1 MSLLT
6 FASPGLAIAAGVA
19 TAVPVAIH
27 LLMRRRRKPVEWAA
41 MDLLREALRRVERK
55 RLVERWL
62 LLVVRCLLV
71 VCAGLAIAAPFIGS
85 TIATTRVVRTVVV
98 IIDDSAA
105 ANERLGSGTAFDQ
118 SLLAARSEIEQLL
131 PGDRVAVVLTSR
143 ANISSREA
151 ASLDH
156 RGAIQRLTGLA
167 ATESAGD
174 LSAALAAATAIL
186 AHEESAGTQQEILV
200 CSAFRAGFVGG
211 LAPLQKLGSSEVP
224 VIVRATTEPTPDGT
238 NLRIASIEIDRVA
251 GTGPG
256 APVVLRVMVARDRG
270 DGVLRTTVRVTGP
283 TLTSP
288 VERPVELS
296 AGERERAVTVMLSER
311 VGDPALALRRAV
323 VASISADA
331 QPVDDSRAT
340 ILAPTDRLRAV
351 VVDRRTFETSG
362 AIDRLPAGEWVSRA
376 LAPGDVAA
384 IDVAMTDPAALD
396 SRTIAATDT
405 IVIAQPQLLNTQQW
419 TLLTSFVA
427 RGGVVVVLP
436 AAGELVQAWTT
447 QFTSAFSSPW
457 KLALEA
463 RDLSVAIALASE
475 QPNTSYLA
483 TLGAELPQLSPA
495 VEVFRTL
502 AVDVS
507 MDPTATQLSLQDG
520 SPFVVSW
527 RPLNARGMV
536 VLFTSAI
543 DLSWT
548 TLPLKPLMVPLWQEL
563 MAEGRRHVSAAQVVI
578 VGAQPDIDRAG
589 VVELRPIA
597 PDGGALPGAR
607 SIAVGAGGRATSPI
621 ERGGMFEMI
630 DSSGRV
636 QGVMAASVDDQAAS
650 VAPVEHD
657 QLNKWLSTIGEVSW
671 VGAGNGGGSRSGTQ
685 PTSPRQTSSIAPSLF
700 VIAVLLA
707 VLEAF
712 LARRFSYATGARVAM
727 SRQPSTQQ
735 AVSGG
740 AL

>member
-1 MSLLT
+1 VT
-6 FASPGLAIAAGVA
+6 
-19 TAVPVAIH
+19 
-27 LLMRRRRKPVEWAA
+27 
-41 MDLLREALRRVERK
+41 
-55 RLVERWL
+55 
-62 LLVVRCLLV
+62 
-71 VCAGLAIAAPFIGS
+71 
-85 TIATTRVVRTVVV
+85 
-98 IIDDSAA
+98 
-105 ANERLGSGTAFDQ
+105 
-118 SLLAARSEIEQLL
+118 
-131 PGDRVAVVLTSR
+131 
-143 ANISSREA
+143 
-151 ASLDH
+151 
-156 RGAIQRLTGLA
+156 
-167 ATESAGD
+167 
-174 LSAALAAATAIL
+174 
-186 AHEESAGTQQEILV
+186 
-200 CSAFRAGFVGG
+200 
-211 LAPLQKLGSSEVP
+211 
-224 VIVRATTEPTPDGT
+224 VRATTEPTPDGI
-238 NLRIASIEIDRVA
+238 NLRITSIEVDRVA

-256 APVVLRVMVARDRG
+256 APVVLRVMVTRDRG

-311 VGDPALALRRAV
+311 AGDPALALRRAV

-340 ILAPTDRLRAV
+340 ILAPTDRLRVV
-351 VVDRRTFETSG
+351 VVDRRTFETSA

-376 LAPGDVAA
+376 LAPGDAAA
-384 IDVAMTDPAALD
+384 IDVTMTDPAALD

-419 TLLTSFVA
+419 TLLTSFVT

-436 AAGELVQAWTT
+436 AAGELVQAWTS

-463 RDLSVAIALASE
+463 HDLSVSSTLASE

-483 TLGAELPQLSPA
+483 TLGAELPQLAPA

-527 RPLNARGMV
+527 RPLSARGMV

-563 MAEGRRHVSAAQVVI
+563 IAEGRRHASAAQVVV
-578 VGAQPDIDRAG
+578 VGSQPDIDRAG

-607 SIAVGAGGRATSPI
+607 AIAVGAGGRATSPI
-621 ERGGMFEMI
+621 ERGGMFEML

-636 QGVMAASVDDQAAS
+636 QGVMAAIVDDRAAS
-650 VAPVEHD
+650 VAAIEHD
-657 QLNKWLSTIGEVSW
+657 QLNKWLSSTGEVSW
-671 VGAGNGGGSRSGTQ
+671 VGSTNNSAPANGTQ
-685 PTSPRQTSSIAPSLF
+685 PISPRQTSGIAPSLF
-700 VIAVLLA
+700 VMAVLLA

-712 LARRFSYATGARVAM
+712 LARRFSYATGARPITA
-727 SRQPSTQQ
+727 RQPNTQQ
-735 AVSGG
+735 VASGG
-740 AL
+740 VS

>member
-19 TAVPVAIH
+19 MAVPVAIH
-27 LLMRRRRKPVEWAA
+27 LLMRRRRKAVEWAA

-55 RLVERWL
+55 RRVERWL
-62 LLVVRCLLV
+62 LLAVRCLLV
-71 VCAGLAIAAPFIGS
+71 ICAGLAIAAPFIGS
-85 TIATTRVVRTVVV
+85 TIATTRVVRTLVV

-105 ANERLGSGTAFDQ
+105 ANERLGTGTAFDR
-118 SLLAARSEIEQLL
+118 SIAMARSEIEQLL

-143 ANISSREA
+143 ATISSREA

-156 RGAIQRLTGLA
+156 RGAVQRLTGLA
-167 ATESAGD
+167 ATESASD
-174 LSAALAAATAIL
+174 LSAALSAAAAIL

-211 LAPLQKLGSSEVP
+211 LTALQKLGNAETP

-238 NLRIASIEIDRVA
+238 NLRIASIELDRVA

-270 DGVLRTTVRVTGP
+270 DGVLQTTVRVTGP

-296 AGERERAVTVMLSER
+296 AGEREHAVTVLLSER
-311 VGDPALALRRAV
+311 GGDPVLALRRAV

-331 QPVDDSRAT
+331 QPVDDARAT
-340 ILAPTDRLRAV
+340 ILAPTDRLRVV
-351 VVDRRTFETSG
+351 VVDRRAFETNG
-362 AIDRLPAGEWVSRA
+362 AIDRLPAGEWVARA
-376 LAPGDVAA
+376 LAPGEAAA
-384 IDVAMTDPAALD
+384 IDVTMTDPAALD
-396 SRTIAATDT
+396 SRTLAAADT

-419 TLLTSFVA
+419 GLLTSFVT

-436 AAGELVQAWTT
+436 AAGELVQAWTS
-447 QFTSAFSSPW
+447 QFGSTFSLPW
-457 KLALEA
+457 KLSLEA
-463 RDLSVAIALASE
+463 RDLPTPVALAAE

-495 VEVFRTL
+495 VEAFRTL

-520 SPFVVSW
+520 SPFVLSW

-563 MAEGRRHVSAAQVVI
+563 IAEGRRHASAAQVVV
-578 VGAQPDIDRAG
+578 VGSQPEIDRAG

-621 ERGGMFEMI
+621 ERGGMFEML

-636 QGVMAASVDDQAAS
+636 QGVMAAVVDDRAAS

-657 QLNKWLSTIGEVSW
+657 QLSKWLSGSGEVSW
-671 VGAGNGGGSRSGTQ
+671 VGSGNNGVQRNDTQ
-685 PTSPRQTSSIAPSLF
+685 PMLPRQTSGLAPPLF
-700 VIAVLLA
+700 VMAVLLA
-707 VLEAF
+707 VLEAL
-712 LARRFSYATGARVAM
+712 LARRFSYATSV
-727 SRQPSTQQ
+727 RQAPVRQANNQQ
-735 AVSGG
+735 VVNGG
-740 AL
+740 AQ

>member
-41 MDLLREALRRVERK
+41 MELLREALRRVERK
-55 RLVERWL
+55 RRVERWL
-62 LLVVRCLLV
+62 LLAVRCLLV
-71 VCAGLAIAAPFIGS
+71 ICAGLAIAAPFIGS
-85 TIATTRVVRTVVV
+85 TVATTRIVRTLVV

-105 ANERLGSGTAFDQ
+105 ANERLGAGTAFDR
-118 SLLAARSEIEQLL
+118 SIAIARSEIDQLQ
-131 PGDRVAVVLTSR
+131 PGDRVAVVLASR

-156 RGAIQRLTGLA
+156 RGAVQRLTGLA
-167 ATESAGD
+167 ATESASD
-174 LSAALAAATAIL
+174 LSAALTAATAIL

-211 LAPLQKLGSSEVP
+211 LTPLQKLGTDDAP
-224 VIVRATTEPTPDGT
+224 VIIRATTEPATDGI
-238 NLRIASIEIDRVA
+238 NLRITAIELDRVA

-288 VERPVELS
+288 VERPVELN

-311 VGDPALALRRAV
+311 AGDPALALRRAV

-340 ILAPTDRLRAV
+340 ILAPTDRLRVV

-376 LAPGDVAA
+376 LAPGDAAA
-384 IDVAMTDPAALD
+384 IDVTMTDPAALD
-396 SRTIAATDT
+396 SRTLAATDT

-419 TLLTSFVA
+419 SLLTSFVT

-436 AAGELVQAWTT
+436 AASELVQAWTS
-447 QFTSAFSSPW
+447 QFTSTFSLPW

-463 RDLSVAIALASE
+463 HDFPTPTALAAE

-502 AVDVS
+502 AVDAS

-520 SPFVVSW
+520 SPFVLSW

-563 MAEGRRHVSAAQVVI
+563 IAEGRRHASAAQVVV
-578 VGAQPDIDRAG
+578 VGSQPDIDRAG

-607 SIAVGAGGRATSPI
+607 SISVGAGGRTASPI
-621 ERGGMFEMI
+621 ERGGMFEML
-630 DSSGRV
+630 DGSGRV
-636 QGVMAASVDDQAAS
+636 QGVMAAVVDDRAAS

-657 QLNKWLSTIGEVSW
+657 QLNKWLSASGETSW
-671 VGAGNGGGSRSGTQ
+671 TGSGDSGVQRSGTSLI
-685 PTSPRQTSSIAPSLF
+685 SPRQTNSMAPLLF
-700 VIAVLLA
+700 AMAVLLA

-712 LARRFSYATGARVAM
+712 LARRFSYATGARPTTTGQAN
-727 SRQPSTQQ
+727 TQQ
-735 AVSGG
+735 VVSGG
-740 AL
+740 AQ

>member
-55 RLVERWL
+55 RRVERWL
-62 LLVVRCLLV
+62 LLAVRCLLV
-71 VCAGLAIAAPFIGS
+71 ICAGLAIAAPFIGS
-85 TIATTRVVRTVVV
+85 TIATTRVVRTLVV

-118 SLLAARSEIEQLL
+118 SLIIARSEIEQLL

-174 LSAALAAATAIL
+174 LSAALTAATAIL
-186 AHEESAGTQQEILV
+186 AHEESTGTHQEILV

-211 LAPLQKLGSSEVP
+211 LTPLQKVGSGEVP
-224 VIVRATTEPTPDGT
+224 VTVRATTEPTPDGV
-238 NLRIASIEIDRVA
+238 NLRVTSIEVDRVA

-311 VGDPALALRRAV
+311 AGDPALVLRRAV

-340 ILAPTDRLRAV
+340 ILAPTDRLRVV

-376 LAPGDVAA
+376 LAPGEAAA
-384 IDVAMTDPAALD
+384 IDVTMTDPAALD

-419 TLLTSFVA
+419 ALLTSFVG

-447 QFTSAFSSPW
+447 QFTGAFSSPW

-463 RDLSVAIALASE
+463 RDLAVATALASE

-520 SPFVVSW
+520 NPFVVSW

-563 MAEGRRHVSAAQVVI
+563 IAEGRRHASAAQVVV
-578 VGAQPDIDRAG
+578 VGSQPDIDRAG

-621 ERGGMFEMI
+621 ERGGMFEML

-636 QGVMAASVDDQAAS
+636 QGVMAAIVDDRAAS

-657 QLNKWLSTIGEVSW
+657 QLNKWLSTCGEVSW
-671 VGAGNGGGSRSGTQ
+671 VGGGNSGGSRSGTQ
-685 PTSPRQTSSIAPSLF
+685 AISPRQTSSVAPSLF
-700 VIAVLLA
+700 ALAVLLA

-712 LARRFSYATGARVAM
+712 LARRFSYATGAQPTM
-727 SRQPSTQQ
+727 SRQPNTQQ

>member
-1 MSLLT
+1 
-6 FASPGLAIAAGVA
+6 
-19 TAVPVAIH
+19 
-27 LLMRRRRKPVEWAA
+27 

-55 RLVERWL
+55 RRVERWL
-62 LLVVRCLLV
+62 LLAVRCLLV
-71 VCAGLAIAAPFIGS
+71 ICAGLAIAAPFIGS
-85 TIATTRVVRTVVV
+85 TIATTRVVRTLIV

-105 ANERLGSGTAFDQ
+105 ANERIGSGTAFDQ
-118 SLLAARSEIEQLL
+118 SLVTARSAIEQLL

-143 ANISSREA
+143 ATISSREA

-167 ATESAGD
+167 ATESASD

-186 AHEESAGTQQEILV
+186 AHEESTGTQQEILV

-211 LAPLQKLGSSEVP
+211 LTPLQRLGNSETP
-224 VIVRATTEPTPDGT
+224 VTVRATTEPTPDGI
-238 NLRIASIEIDRVA
+238 NLRITSIEVDRVA

-311 VGDPALALRRAV
+311 AGDPALALRRAV

-340 ILAPTDRLRAV
+340 ILAPTDRLRV
-351 VVDRRTFETSG
+351 VVIDRRTFETSG

-376 LAPGDVAA
+376 LAPGDAAA
-384 IDVAMTDPAALD
+384 IDVTMTDPAALD

-405 IVIAQPQLLNTQQW
+405 IVIAQPQLLNNQQW
-419 TLLTSFVA
+419 TLLTSFVT

-436 AAGELVQAWTT
+436 TAGELVQAWTT

-463 RDLSVAIALASE
+463 RDLSAATALASE
-475 QPNTSYLA
+475 QPNNSYLA

-495 VEVFRTL
+495 VEVF
-502 AVDVS
+502 
-507 MDPTATQLSLQDG
+507 
-520 SPFVVSW
+520 
-527 RPLNARGMV
+527 
-536 VLFTSAI
+536 LFTSAI

-563 MAEGRRHVSAAQVVI
+563 IAEGRRHASAAQVVV
-578 VGAQPDIDRAG
+578 VGSQPDIDRAG

-607 SIAVGAGGRATSPI
+607 AIAVGAGGRATAPI
-621 ERGGMFEMI
+621 ERGGMFEML

-636 QGVMAASVDDQAAS
+636 QGVMAAIVDDRAAS

-657 QLNKWLSTIGEVSW
+657 QLNKWLSTSGEVSW
-671 VGAGNGGGSRSGTQ
+671 VGSGNNDTPRNGIQ
-685 PTSPRQTSSIAPSLF
+685 PMSPRQTSSFAPSLF
-700 VIAVLLA
+700 VLAVLLA

-712 LARRFSYATGARVAM
+712 LARRFSYATGAQPAT
-727 SRQPSTQQ
+727 SRQPDTQQ
-735 AVSGG
+735 AMTGGVS
-740 AL
+740 

>member
-1 MSLLT
+1 M
-6 FASPGLAIAAGVA
+6 
-19 TAVPVAIH
+19 
-27 LLMRRRRKPVEWAA
+27 E
-41 MDLLREALRRVERK
+41 LLREALRRVERK
-55 RLVERWL
+55 RRVERWL
-62 LLVVRCLLV
+62 LLAVRCLLV
-71 VCAGLAIAAPFIGS
+71 ICAGLAIAAPFIGS
-85 TIATTRVVRTVVV
+85 TIATTRVVRTLVV
-98 IIDDSAA
+98 IIDDSAS
-105 ANERLGSGTAFDQ
+105 ANERLGTGTAFDR
-118 SLLAARSEIEQLL
+118 SIAMARSEIEQLL

-143 ANISSREA
+143 ANISSRDA

-156 RGAIQRLTGLA
+156 RGAVQRLTGLA
-167 ATESAGD
+167 ATELASD
-174 LSAALAAATAIL
+174 LSAALTAATAIL
-186 AHEESAGTQQEILV
+186 AHEESAGTQREILI

-211 LAPLQKLGSSEVP
+211 LTPLQKLGNDDTP
-224 VIVRATTEPTPDGT
+224 VLIRATTEPAPDGS
-238 NLRIASIEIDRVA
+238 NLRITSIELDRVA

-270 DGVLRTTVRVTGP
+270 DGVLHTTVRVTGP

-296 AGERERAVTVMLSER
+296 AGEREHAVTVMLSER
-311 VGDPALALRRAV
+311 AGDPALALRRAV

-340 ILAPTDRLRAV
+340 ILAPTDRLRVV

-376 LAPGDVAA
+376 LAPGDAA
-384 IDVAMTDPAALD
+384 VIDVTMTDPAALD
-396 SRTIAATDT
+396 SRTLAATDT
-405 IVIAQPQLLNTQQW
+405 IVIAQPRLLNTQQW
-419 TLLTSFVA
+419 GLLTSFVT

-436 AAGELVQAWTT
+436 AAGELVQAWTS
-447 QFTSAFSSPW
+447 QFTSTFSSPW

-463 RDLSVAIALASE
+463 RDFPTPVALRAL
-475 QPNTSYLA
+475 T
-483 TLGAELPQLSPA
+483 
-495 VEVFRTL
+495 
-502 AVDVS
+502 VDVS
-507 MDPTATQLSLQDG
+507 MDPTATQLALQDG
-520 SPFVVSW
+520 SPFLLSW

-563 MAEGRRHVSAAQVVI
+563 IAEGRRHVSAAQVVV

-621 ERGGMFEMI
+621 ERGGMFEML

-636 QGVMAASVDDQAAS
+636 QGVMAAVVDDRAAS
-650 VAPVEHD
+650 VALVEHE
-657 QLNKWLSTIGEVSW
+657 QLNKWLSASGEVNW
-671 VGAGNGGGSRSGTQ
+671 IGGGDNGVQRNGTQ
-685 PTSPRQTSSIAPSLF
+685 PMSPRQTSGLAPPLF

-707 VLEAF
+707 ALEAF
-712 LARRFSYATGARVAM
+712 LARRFSYATGIRPATTRRASSQQVVSEGAR
-727 SRQPSTQQ
+727 
-735 AVSGG
+735 
-740 AL
+740 

>member
-19 TAVPVAIH
+19 VAVPVAIH

-41 MDLLREALRRVERK
+41 MELLREALRRVERK
-55 RLVERWL
+55 RRVERWL
-62 LLVVRCLLV
+62 LLAVRCLLV
-71 VCAGLAIAAPFIGS
+71 ICAGLAIAAPFIGS
-85 TIATTRVVRTVVV
+85 TIATTRVVRTLVV
-98 IIDDSAA
+98 IIDDSAS
-105 ANERLGSGTAFDQ
+105 ANERLGTGTAFDR
-118 SLLAARSEIEQLL
+118 SIAMARSEIEQLL

-156 RGAIQRLTGLA
+156 RGAVQRLTGLA
-167 ATESAGD
+167 ATELASD
-174 LSAALAAATAIL
+174 LSAALTAATAIL
-186 AHEESAGTQQEILV
+186 AHEESAGTQREILV

-211 LAPLQKLGSSEVP
+211 LTPLQKLGNDDTP
-224 VIVRATTEPTPDGT
+224 VAIRATTEPAPDGT
-238 NLRIASIEIDRVA
+238 NLRITSIELDRVA

-270 DGVLRTTVRVTGP
+270 DGVLHTTVRVTGP

-296 AGERERAVTVMLSER
+296 AGEREHAVTVMLSER
-311 VGDPALALRRAV
+311 AGDPALALRRAV

-331 QPVDDSRAT
+331 QPVDDSRAS
-340 ILAPTDRLRAV
+340 ILAPTDRLRVV

-376 LAPGDVAA
+376 LAPGDAA
-384 IDVAMTDPAALD
+384 VIDVTMTDPAALD
-396 SRTIAATDT
+396 SRTLAATDT

-419 TLLTSFVA
+419 GLLTSFVT

-436 AAGELVQAWTT
+436 AAGELVQAWTS
-447 QFTSAFSSPW
+447 QFTSTFSLPW

-463 RDLSVAIALASE
+463 RDFPTPVALAAE
-475 QPNTSYLA
+475 QPNSSYLA

-507 MDPTATQLSLQDG
+507 MDPTATQLALQDG
-520 SPFVVSW
+520 SPFLLSW

-563 MAEGRRHVSAAQVVI
+563 IAEGRRHASAAQVVV

-621 ERGGMFEMI
+621 ERGGMFEML

-636 QGVMAASVDDQAAS
+636 QGVMAAVVDDRAAS
-650 VAPVEHD
+650 VAPVEHE
-657 QLNKWLSTIGEVSW
+657 QLNKWLSASAEVNW
-671 VGAGNGGGSRSGTQ
+671 IGGGNNGVQRNGTQ
-685 PTSPRQTSSIAPSLF
+685 PMSPRQTSGLAPPLF

-707 VLEAF
+707 ALEAF
-712 LARRFSYATGARVAM
+712 LARRFSYATGIRPATTRQANSQQVVSEGAR
-727 SRQPSTQQ
+727 
-735 AVSGG
+735 
-740 AL
+740 

>member
-41 MDLLREALRRVERK
+41 MDLVREALRRVERK
-55 RLVERWL
+55 RRVERWL
-62 LLVVRCLLV
+62 LLMVRCLLV

-105 ANERLGSGTAFDQ
+105 ANERLGSSTAFDQ

-151 ASLDH
+151 ASLDY

-251 GTGPG
+251 GTGPS

-340 ILAPTDRLRAV
+340 ILAPTDRLRVV

-376 LAPGDVAA
+376 LAPGDAAA

-563 MAEGRRHVSAAQVVI
+563 MAEGRRHASAAQVVI

-657 QLNKWLSTIGEVSW
+657 QLNKWLSTSGEVVW
-671 VGAGNGGGSRSGTQ
+671 VGGGDSGGSRSGTQ

-712 LARRFSYATGARVAM
+712 LARRFSYATGAQPAV

-735 AVSGG
+735 TVSGG

>member
-41 MDLLREALRRVERK
+41 MELLREALRRVERK
-55 RLVERWL
+55 RRVERWL
-62 LLVVRCLLV
+62 LLAVRCLLV
-71 VCAGLAIAAPFIGS
+71 IFAGLAIAAPFIGS
-85 TIATTRVVRTVVV
+85 NVATTRIVRTLVV

-105 ANERLGSGTAFDQ
+105 ANERLGAGTAFDR
-118 SLLAARSEIEQLL
+118 SIAIARSEIDQLQ
-131 PGDRVAVVLTSR
+131 PGDRVAVVLASR

-156 RGAIQRLTGLA
+156 RGAVQRLTGLA
-167 ATESAGD
+167 ATESASD

-211 LAPLQKLGSSEVP
+211 LTPLQKLGTDDAP
-224 VIVRATTEPTPDGT
+224 VIIRATTEPATDGI
-238 NLRIASIEIDRVA
+238 NLRITSIELDRVA

-296 AGERERAVTVMLSER
+296 AGERERAVTVILSER
-311 VGDPALALRRAV
+311 AGDPALALRRAV

-340 ILAPTDRLRAV
+340 ILAPTDRLRVV

-376 LAPGDVAA
+376 LAPGDAAA
-384 IDVAMTDPAALD
+384 IDVTMTDPAALD
-396 SRTIAATDT
+396 SRTLAATDT

-419 TLLTSFVA
+419 SLLTSFVT

-436 AAGELVQAWTT
+436 AASELVQAWTS
-447 QFTSAFSSPW
+447 QFTSTFSLPW

-463 RDLSVAIALASE
+463 HDFPTPTALAAE

-502 AVDVS
+502 AVDAS

-520 SPFVVSW
+520 SPFVLSW

-536 VLFTSAI
+536 VLLTSAI

-563 MAEGRRHVSAAQVVI
+563 IAEGRRHASAAQVVV
-578 VGAQPDIDRAG
+578 VGSQPDIDRAG

-607 SIAVGAGGRATSPI
+607 SISVGAGGRTASPI
-621 ERGGMFEMI
+621 ERGGMFEML
-630 DSSGRV
+630 DGSGRV
-636 QGVMAASVDDQAAS
+636 QGVMAAVVDDRAAS

-657 QLNKWLSTIGEVSW
+657 QLNKWLSASGATSW
-671 VGAGNGGGSRSGTQ
+671 TGSGDSGVQRSGTQ
-685 PTSPRQTSSIAPSLF
+685 LISPRQTNSMAPLLF
-700 VIAVLLA
+700 AMAVLLA

-712 LARRFSYATGARVAM
+712 LARRFSYAIGARPTTTG
-727 SRQPSTQQ
+727 QTNTQQ
-735 AVSGG
+735 VVSGG
-740 AL
+740 AR

>member
-1 MSLLT
+1 
-6 FASPGLAIAAGVA
+6 V
-19 TAVPVAIH
+19 
-27 LLMRRRRKPVEWAA
+27 
-41 MDLLREALRRVERK
+41 
-55 RLVERWL
+55 
-62 LLVVRCLLV
+62 
-71 VCAGLAIAAPFIGS
+71 
-85 TIATTRVVRTVVV
+85 
-98 IIDDSAA
+98 
-105 ANERLGSGTAFDQ
+105 
-118 SLLAARSEIEQLL
+118 
-131 PGDRVAVVLTSR
+131 
-143 ANISSREA
+143 
-151 ASLDH
+151 
-156 RGAIQRLTGLA
+156 
-167 ATESAGD
+167 
-174 LSAALAAATAIL
+174 
-186 AHEESAGTQQEILV
+186 
-200 CSAFRAGFVGG
+200 
-211 LAPLQKLGSSEVP
+211 
-224 VIVRATTEPTPDGT
+224 
-238 NLRIASIEIDRVA
+238 
-251 GTGPG
+251 
-256 APVVLRVMVARDRG
+256 
-270 DGVLRTTVRVTGP
+270 
-283 TLTSP
+283 
-288 VERPVELS
+288 
-296 AGERERAVTVMLSER
+296 
-311 VGDPALALRRAV
+311 
-323 VASISADA
+323 
-331 QPVDDSRAT
+331 
-340 ILAPTDRLRAV
+340 V

-376 LAPGDVAA
+376 LAPGEAAA
-384 IDVAMTDPAALD
+384 IDVTMTDPAALD

-419 TLLTSFVA
+419 ALLTSFVG

-447 QFTSAFSSPW
+447 QFTGAFSSPW

-463 RDLSVAIALASE
+463 RDLAVATALASE

-520 SPFVVSW
+520 NPFVVSW

-563 MAEGRRHVSAAQVVI
+563 IAEGRRHASAAQVVV
-578 VGAQPDIDRAG
+578 VGSQPDIDRAG

-621 ERGGMFEMI
+621 ERGGMFEML

-636 QGVMAASVDDQAAS
+636 QGVMAAIVDDRAAS

-657 QLNKWLSTIGEVSW
+657 QLNKWLSTCGEVSW
-671 VGAGNGGGSRSGTQ
+671 VGGGNSGGSRSGTQ
-685 PTSPRQTSSIAPSLF
+685 AISPRQTSSVAPSLF
-700 VIAVLLA
+700 ALAVLLA

-712 LARRFSYATGARVAM
+712 LARRFSYATGAQPTM
-727 SRQPSTQQ
+727 SRQPNTQQ

>member
-41 MDLLREALRRVERK
+41 MELLREALRRVERK
-55 RLVERWL
+55 RRVERWL
-62 LLVVRCLLV
+62 LLAVRCLLV
-71 VCAGLAIAAPFIGS
+71 IFAGLAIAAPFIGS
-85 TIATTRVVRTVVV
+85 NVATTRIVRTLVV

-105 ANERLGSGTAFDQ
+105 ANERLGAGTAFDR
-118 SLLAARSEIEQLL
+118 SIAIARSEIDQLQ
-131 PGDRVAVVLTSR
+131 PGDRVAVVLASR

-156 RGAIQRLTGLA
+156 RGAVQRLTGLA
-167 ATESAGD
+167 ATESASD
-174 LSAALAAATAIL
+174 LSAALATATAIL

-211 LAPLQKLGSSEVP
+211 LTPLQKLGIDDAP
-224 VIVRATTEPTPDGT
+224 VIIRATTEPATDGI
-238 NLRIASIEIDRVA
+238 NLRITSIELDRVA

-288 VERPVELS
+288 VERPVELN

-311 VGDPALALRRAV
+311 AGDPALALRRAV

-340 ILAPTDRLRAV
+340 ILAPTDRLRVV

-376 LAPGDVAA
+376 LAPGDAAA
-384 IDVAMTDPAALD
+384 IDVTMTDPAALD
-396 SRTIAATDT
+396 SRTLAATDT

-419 TLLTSFVA
+419 SLLTSFVT

-436 AAGELVQAWTT
+436 AASELVQAWTS
-447 QFTSAFSSPW
+447 QFTSTFSLPW
-457 KLALEA
+457 KLALETH
-463 RDLSVAIALASE
+463 DFPTPTALAAE

-502 AVDVS
+502 AVDAS

-520 SPFVVSW
+520 SPFVLSW
-527 RPLNARGMV
+527 RPLNARGIV

-563 MAEGRRHVSAAQVVI
+563 IAEGRRHASAAQVVV
-578 VGAQPDIDRAG
+578 VGSQPDIDRAG

-607 SIAVGAGGRATSPI
+607 SISVGAGGRTASPI
-621 ERGGMFEMI
+621 ERGGMFEML
-630 DSSGRV
+630 DGSGRV
-636 QGVMAASVDDQAAS
+636 QGVMAAVVDDRAAS

-657 QLNKWLSTIGEVSW
+657 QLNKWLSASGATSW
-671 VGAGNGGGSRSGTQ
+671 TGSGDSGVQRSGTQ
-685 PTSPRQTSSIAPSLF
+685 LISPRQTNNMAPLLF
-700 VIAVLLA
+700 AMAVLLA

-712 LARRFSYATGARVAM
+712 LARRFSYATGPRPTTTGQAN
-727 SRQPSTQQ
+727 TQQ
-735 AVSGG
+735 VVSGG
-740 AL
+740 AQ